1 MGRQLGDETVGQ
13 RLDTIFLLGGL
24 GTRRRS
30 VAADGDHRALDIAVV
45 LGTFGRFAVGVRLG
59 WRFVL
64 GTDIAALDA
73 QIAVALDADE
83 GARTRSEERR
93 VGNECGSHGR
103 SLWLTVQ

>member
-13 RLDTIFLLGGL
+13 RLDTIFLPGGL

-73 QIAVALDADE
+73 QLAVAIDAAE
-83 GARTRSEERR
+83 SARTGDIGRTSVRAT
-93 VGNECGSHGR
+93 GR
-103 SLWLTVQ
+103 SRSCSD